1 MSLKFTNGEK
11 AQKSRTSERLEKSAM
26 EISKNI
32 REENC
37 RLFHFRIFEESEP
50 SIRSGDKPSM
60 SLRDEDK
67 IFIRLIFFFFFCLK
81 KRKPD

>member
-1 MSLKFTNGEK
+1 MGVSLKFTNGEK

-60 SLRDEDK
+60 SLRDVYK
-67 IFIRLIFFFFFCLK
+67 NFKRIIFFFFFLLK
-81 KRKPD
+81 KT